1 MPMLAVKNLS
11 AALIGS
17 FETADSFSVFSW
29 ARGVMTSAT
38 FFAL

>member
-1 MPMLAVKNLS
+1 MPTLAVKNSVGRLDRVLGD
-11 AALIGS
+11 AGLV
-17 FETADSFSVFSW
+17 SVFSW